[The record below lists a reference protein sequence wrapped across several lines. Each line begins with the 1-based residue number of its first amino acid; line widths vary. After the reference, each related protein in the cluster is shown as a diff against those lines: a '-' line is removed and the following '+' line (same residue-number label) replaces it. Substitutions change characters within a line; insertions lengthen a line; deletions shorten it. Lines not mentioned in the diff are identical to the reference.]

1 MGNFILGFMIGG
13 FFSLLVLSLVITGK
27 ESEEENK

>member
-13 FFSLLVLSLVITGK
+13 FLSLLVLSLVITGK
-27 ESEEENK
+27 ESEEDK